1 MIISIISSVL
11 DGFNSVRQYYRSRS
25 FTSDIMDSLFV
36 DGERVLY
43 WRYARKLKGG
53 SYATFSI
60 IPRYPHPGYIIRQ
73 GTGMHIATPEILR
86 SFWKRLR
93 VFIFSSSRPYL
104 QVGVPVAEFIA
115 PTLSEARHACIE
127 RGKFERQ
134 VKKYDKGTHQMPA
147 SLIQIN
153 YRNLKVLFRGS
164 RAVDMSDRISVN
176 MKFSNIKSGRVM
188 DPNTAEAIDI
198 KKILSKEPIDW
209 NIKLS
214 AEEGIGWRGNK
225 RQKEWRK
232 LEFIYRLTHTEDRN
246 ANNAHVSI
254 VDIDLQSPY
263 WTGRKAFFS
272 KTLSDVMTR
281 LGIDSK
287 DVATGC
293 GLKLCR
299 KPKNSPTTS
308 VRITLRD
315 HTAIDFDD
323 RDSQMFEFSFLW
335 NGANRQIGETQ
346 ATVYS
351 DVPIENIDSECDD
364 TERDG
369 VINISRILPILELF
383 GVTARR
389 EYPFLIRNNTQG
401 EHNDS

>member
-11 DGFNSVRQYYRSRS
+11 DGVNSVRQYYRSRS

-104 QVGVPVAEFIA
+104 QVGLPVAEFIA
-115 PTLSEARHACIE
+115 PTLQEARHACIE
-127 RGKFERQ
+127 RGKFEKQ
-134 VKKYDKGTHQMPA
+134 IKKSDKDIHSMPK

-153 YRNLKVLFRGS
+153 YRNIKVLFRGS
-164 RAVDMSDRISVN
+164 RAVDLSDSMSVN
-176 MKFSNIKSGRVM
+176 AKFFDIKSGRVM
-188 DPNTAEAIDI
+188 DPEPAETIDI
-198 KKILSKEPIDW
+198 KEMIRNEPIDW
-209 NIKLS
+209 NIKLA
-214 AEEGIGWRGNK
+214 AEEGIGWRVNK
-225 RQKEWRK
+225 WQKEWQK
-232 LEFIYRLTHTEDRN
+232 LEFIYRLAQTDDRN
-246 ANNAHVSI
+246 TNNANVSI
-254 VDIDLQSPY
+254 ANIDLMSPY

-272 KTLSDVMTR
+272 KTLSDVLSR
-281 LGIDSK
+281 LGIDCK
-287 DVATGC
+287 DVATGY
-293 GLKLCR
+293 GIKLCR

-315 HTAIDFDD
+315 HTAVNFYE
-323 RDSQMFEFSFLW
+323 RNSQMYEFSFLW
-335 NGANRQIGETQ
+335 NGANRQISETK

-351 DVPIENIDSECDD
+351 DVAIENIDSECDD

-383 GVTARR
+383 GITAER
-389 EYPFLIRNNTQG
+389 EYPFKIRNHTQV
-401 EHNDS
+401 EHDNS

>member
-11 DGFNSVRQYYRSRS
+11 DGVNSVRQYYRSRS
-25 FTSDIMDSLFV
+25 FTSDIMDSPFV

-60 IPRYPHPGYIIRQ
+60 IPKYPYPGYIIRQ

-104 QVGVPVAEFIA
+104 QVGLPVAEFIA

-127 RGKFERQ
+127 RGKFEKR
-134 VKKYDKGTHQMPA
+134 VKKHDKDTHSMPA

-164 RAVDMSDRISVN
+164 RAVDLSDRMSVN
-176 MKFSNIKSGRVM
+176 VRFSNMNSGRVM
-188 DPNTAEAIDI
+188 DPEPAEVLNIGEMV
-198 KKILSKEPIDW
+198 SNEPIDW

-225 RQKEWRK
+225 KQREWQK
-232 LEFIYRLTHTEDRN
+232 LELMYRLTHTEDRN
-246 ANNAHVSI
+246 TNNANISI
-254 VDIDLQSPY
+254 AGIDLQSPY

-272 KTLSDVMTR
+272 KTLSDVLSR

-287 DVATGC
+287 DLAIGC
-293 GLKLCR
+293 GIKLCR

-315 HTAIDFDD
+315 RTAVDFCK
-323 RDSQMFEFSFLW
+323 RYNLMYELSFLW
-335 NGANRQIGETQ
+335 NGTNKEISETK
-346 ATVYS
+346 AAVYS
-351 DVPIENIDSECDD
+351 DVAIESIDSELDD

-383 GVTARR
+383 GLTARR
-389 EYPFLIRNNTQG
+389 EYPFQIRDNTKG
-401 EHNDS
+401 EHEDF